1 MARHTRVRVSIC
13 ISPIWRSFRLQ
24 YVMHTDDDRP
34 HCNERHLIK
43 HVSVS
48 YSNMLCFHTT
58 LTTLVHTTYRDRCKY
73 SSKPRRRPVSHIV
86 YARLLY
92 SCDRSH
98 ELAGHSCNT
107 CENQHYQLSSV
118 VQLYLVL
125 DSAQPLR
132 TCGRAEGRHVSR
144 LCVCVCVYVC
154 CDCCAYSTLSETCF
168 HCKRLC

>member
-1 MARHTRVRVSIC
+1 
-13 ISPIWRSFRLQ
+13 
-24 YVMHTDDDRP
+24 
-34 HCNERHLIK
+34 
-43 HVSVS
+43 
-48 YSNMLCFHTT
+48 MLCFHTT

-98 ELAGHSCNT
+98 ELAGRSCNT

-144 LCVCVCVYVC
+144 LCVCVCVCVC
-154 CDCCAYSTLSETCF
+154 MCVVTVARTVLCLRHAFIVSDYASVCSSPTPSSIVPSE
-168 HCKRLC
+168 